1 MYLATT
7 IFSEIF
13 LVYNFFLKFV
23 LKNACYRKW
32 KILSIIQIER
42 YGSFFQPQVSTS
54 EEKLFNWC
62 FFSSIHRSL
71 LQRNIYKNWW
81 VFVNQTSILH
91 RNIYKWIVFV
101 CVRSSK
107 NIIQLLAFNCI
118 FSSPKPDTS
127 RYGTGTVQSGTRYQY
142 DTGTAQPGTRYQYG
156 TGTAQSG
163 TSFNAALN
171 QNNRLYQPV
180 LWIRIWIGSV
190 VSNFVDANPYSEYGS
205 GSA

>member
-1 MYLATT
+1 MWRYLDHLGTKKYEKH
-7 IFSEIF
+7 IFSTLHDNVPCYYYFFWNI

-54 EEKLFNWC
+54 EEKLFNWY
-62 FFSSIHRSL
+62 FSSNHRSL

-118 FSSPKPDTS
+118 FSSPKPETS
-127 RYGTGTVQSGTRYQY
+127 TVPVPFSLELLFMPHWTKITLSPKYLI
-142 DTGTAQPGTRYQYG
+142 
-156 TGTAQSG
+156 
-163 TSFNAALN
+163 LN
-171 QNNRLYQPV
+171 QCC
-180 LWIRIWIGSV
+180 
-190 VSNFVDANPYSEYGS
+190 
-205 GSA
+205 GSASELDL